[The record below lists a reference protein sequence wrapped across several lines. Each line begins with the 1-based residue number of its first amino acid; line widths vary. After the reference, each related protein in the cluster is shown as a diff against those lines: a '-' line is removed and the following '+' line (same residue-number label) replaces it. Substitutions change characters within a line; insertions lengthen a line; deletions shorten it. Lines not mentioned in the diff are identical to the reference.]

1 VSEHTVKALDELI
14 SNPQNVAQA
23 GGLPRALLSLVPA
36 TADERKSFCSR
47 VVDQLYSQRPILRDG
62 QTVGRPAKPS
72 LGWHFN
78 DLAFGIL
85 DRKTMVFFNLFPYFA
100 R

>member
-1 VSEHTVKALDELI
+1 MFD
-14 SNPQNVAQA
+14 N
-23 GGLPRALLSLVPA
+23 
-36 TADERKSFCSR
+36 
-47 VVDQLYSQRPILRDG
+47 LYSEQPILRDG
-62 QTVGRPAKPS
+62 LPVERPGSPS

-78 DLAFGIL
+78 DLEFGIL